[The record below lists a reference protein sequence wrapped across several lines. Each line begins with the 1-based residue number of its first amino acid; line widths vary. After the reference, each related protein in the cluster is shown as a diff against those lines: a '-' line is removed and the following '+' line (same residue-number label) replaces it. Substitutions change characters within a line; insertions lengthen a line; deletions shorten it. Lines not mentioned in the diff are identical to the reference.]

1 MTAKKIT
8 MVARPAP
15 ASPDADNWVND
26 QPAAGPMKRLTID
39 LDLDK
44 HKRFKSLC
52 AALGLK
58 MADEIRRAVDSRIA
72 DLQKKGE
79 GAP

>member
-1 MTAKKIT
+1 MTTKKIT

-15 ASPDADNWVND
+15 ASPEADNWVSH
-26 QPAAGPMKRLTID
+26 QPAGPMKRLTID
-39 LDLDK
+39 IDLDK

-52 AALGLK
+52 ASLGVK

-72 DLQKKGE
+72 DLQKKGQ
-79 GAP
+79 GAT

>member
-15 ASPDADNWVND
+15 ASSEADNWVND
-26 QPAAGPMKRLTID
+26 HPTRPKKRLTID
-39 LDLDK
+39 IDSDK

-58 MADEIRRAVDSRIA
+58 MADEIRRAVDNRIA

-79 GAP
+79 GAA

>member
-26 QPAAGPMKRLTID
+26 QPAGPMKRLTID
-39 LDLDK
+39 IDLGK

-58 MADEIRRAVDSRIA
+58 MADEIRRAVDRRISE
-72 DLQKKGE
+72 LQKKGE
-79 GAP
+79 GTA

>member
-1 MTAKKIT
+1 

-15 ASPDADNWVND
+15 SSPGADNWVNHH
-26 QPAAGPMKRLTID
+26 ASGPMKRLTID
-39 LDLDK
+39 IDLDK

-58 MADEIRRAVDSRIA
+58 MADEIRHAVDRRIA

-79 GAP
+79 GAA